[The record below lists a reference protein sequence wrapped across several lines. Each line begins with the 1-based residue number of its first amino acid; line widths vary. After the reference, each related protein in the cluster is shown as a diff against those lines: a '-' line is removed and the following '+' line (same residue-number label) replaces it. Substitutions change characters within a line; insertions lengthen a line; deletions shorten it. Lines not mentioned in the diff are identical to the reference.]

1 ETLGVG
7 VRFDLRLAVLLML
20 PAMLLAWLPFWNSV
34 RSAFLRGL
42 SRLWLVLAVAV
53 VLLMYF
59 IDFGHYAYLGVRLNA
74 SALKF
79 LGDVQI
85 SQQMLWESYPV
96 VWISLAW
103 IALLGLSIVAL
114 LRLERVTLD
123 RPGKPVRLRC
133 GDRK

>member
-1 ETLGVG
+1 
-7 VRFDLRLAVLLML
+7 R
-20 PAMLLAWLPFWNSV
+20 WNSV
-34 RSAFLRGL
+34 RSGLLRGVSGIWFL
-42 SRLWLVLAVAV
+42 LALAV

-96 VWISLAW
+96 AW
-103 IALLGLSIVAL
+103 ITLGWLALLGLSVFAL
-114 LRLERVTLD
+114 FRLERVTFD
-123 RPGKPVRLRC
+123 RQV
-133 GDRK
+133 